1 MIHKYYHPNGKPHWS
16 RWVME
21 CDGCHCRA
29 HLLSADNAEWLVSAW
44 PGMNI
49 YCPDCFNGWADQ
61 LITSALRCP
70 DCGCID
76 LRMWPCHPALD
87 MPGPT
92 IIGPGGEHPGLVDC
106 ACCGA
111 ILIVEEPPTWF

>member
-1 MIHKYYHPNGKPHWS
+1 MIHKYYRPNGKPDWG

-29 HLLSADNAEWLVSAW
+29 YMMSTENAEWLVSAW
-44 PGMNI
+44 PDMNI

-61 LITSALRCP
+61 LIISALRCP

-76 LRMWPCHPALD
+76 LRLWPCDLDAPAD
-87 MPGPT
+87 QQ
-92 IIGPGGEHPGLVDC
+92 HPGLVDC
-106 ACCGA
+106 ARCGA
-111 ILIVEEPPTWF
+111 ILLVEEPPTWF

>member
-1 MIHKYYHPNGKPHWS
+1 MIRKYYRADGKPDWS

-21 CDGCHCRA
+21 CDSCHCRA
-29 HLLSADNAEWLVSAW
+29 YMMSTENVEWLVSPW

-61 LITSALRCP
+61 LIASALRCP

-76 LRMWPCHPALD
+76 LRIWPGNWNAEPD
-87 MPGPT
+87 DQ
-92 IIGPGGEHPGLVDC
+92 HPGLVDC
-106 ACCGA
+106 ARCGA
-111 ILIVEEPPTWF
+111 VLLIEEPPTWF